1 MRRKRQKYA
10 YTYTDNASL
19 EVTARDSNNNPT
31 SANIGTKS
39 DNKRVYSVAAA
50 EQFMADGTIM
60 KPQSAT
66 DMAVIAVSPDKT
78 VTITGA
84 DDGVLIRVKREN
96 GALKSMSVYDNLTF
110 TNSAA
115 TLTIQDLEGVR

>member
-1 MRRKRQKYA
+1 
-10 YTYTDNASL
+10 
-19 EVTARDSNNNPT
+19 
-31 SANIGTKS
+31 
-39 DNKRVYSVAAA
+39 
-50 EQFMADGTIM
+50 MADGTIM

-66 DMAVIAVSPDKT
+66 DMAAIAVSPDKT

-96 GALKSMSVYDNLTF
+96 GALKSMNVYKDLTF

-115 TLTIQDLEGVR
+115 TLTIQDLKNGDELMLWNSLEEMKLLAIKKTTEGVSEADIPSAFSEPER